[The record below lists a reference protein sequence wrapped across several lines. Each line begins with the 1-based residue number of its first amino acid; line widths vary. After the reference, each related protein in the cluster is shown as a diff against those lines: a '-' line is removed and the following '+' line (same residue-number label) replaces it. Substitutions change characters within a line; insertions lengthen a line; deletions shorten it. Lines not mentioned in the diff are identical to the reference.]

1 MLESPVLVLN
11 RGFAALTLTDV
22 KRTFTLF
29 YKGHVRAVLP
39 DYTTYAWDEWQDI
52 PVQADDDVVTTPNLV
67 IRVPRVI
74 QLLSCERS
82 PRNDV
87 KFSRHNI
94 YMRDGNRCQY
104 CGKRF
109 STSDLSLD
117 HVIPLSRGGPSNWDN
132 IVCACLLGNAVALL
146 HVAGKA
152 GADDVVP
159 VRRPPARERDHVIE
173 REVRRGKALAAI
185 LAAVPV
191 AHVDVVPREFHLV
204 AGRALAGEKLNDTWH
219 PDHEIRSRHDV
230 VVGLDR
236 DILPLVP
243 GIRRVVGQDR
253 AYVPFVEKR
262 ERPLDVRQRQGR
274 EAAVQDQHR
283 RLEHGSRIAQ
293 RLLRLRESDADPL
306 RTPLVLRRRRLRPSR
321 GEGAENESPRRASR
335 VGARAAARA
344 PRRRRRVRRRRR
356 AR

>member
-82 PRNDV
+82 PRNEV

-109 STSDLSLD
+109 STSDVSLD
-117 HVIPLSRGGPSNWDN
+117 HVIPQSRGGPRTRADMLS
-132 IVCACLLGNAVALL
+132 ACLPSTEKKAMALL
-146 HVAGKA
+146 EGAGMRLC
-152 GADDVVP
+152 GAP
-159 VRRPPARERDHVIE
+159 GKP
-173 REVRRGKALAAI
+173 RG
-185 LAAVPV
+185 
-191 AHVDVVPREFHLV
+191 
-204 AGRALAGEKLNDTWH
+204 
-219 PDHEIRSRHDV
+219 
-230 VVGLDR
+230 
-236 DILPLVP
+236 
-243 GIRRVVGQDR
+243 
-253 AYVPFVEKR
+253 
-262 ERPLDVRQRQGR
+262 
-274 EAAVQDQHR
+274 
-283 RLEHGSRIAQ
+283 
-293 RLLRLRESDADPL
+293 
-306 RTPLVLRRRRLRPSR
+306 TPLGLMS
-321 GEGAENESPRRASR
+321 
-335 VGARAAARA
+335 
-344 PRRRRRVRRRRR
+344 
-356 AR
+356 

>member
-39 DYTTYAWDEWQDI
+39 DYTTYAWNEWQDI

-104 CGKRF
+104 CGRRF

-132 IVCACLLGNAVALL
+132 IVCACLPCNVKKGNRQPEE
-146 HVAGKA
+146 AGMRL
-152 GADDVVP
+152 
-159 VRRPPARERDHVIE
+159 RR
-173 REVRRGKALAAI
+173 
-185 LAAVPV
+185 
-191 AHVDVVPREFHLV
+191 
-204 AGRALAGEKLNDTWH
+204 
-219 PDHEIRSRHDV
+219 
-230 VVGLDR
+230 
-236 DILPLVP
+236 VP
-243 GIRRVVGQDR
+243 GKPRG
-253 AYVPFVEKR
+253 
-262 ERPLDVRQRQGR
+262 
-274 EAAVQDQHR
+274 
-283 RLEHGSRIAQ
+283 
-293 RLLRLRESDADPL
+293 
-306 RTPLVLRRRRLRPSR
+306 TPLGLM
-321 GEGAENESPRRASR
+321 SPQRIHPTWKNFLDMAYWN
-335 VGARAAARA
+335 VELK
-344 PRRRRRVRRRRR
+344 
-356 AR
+356 